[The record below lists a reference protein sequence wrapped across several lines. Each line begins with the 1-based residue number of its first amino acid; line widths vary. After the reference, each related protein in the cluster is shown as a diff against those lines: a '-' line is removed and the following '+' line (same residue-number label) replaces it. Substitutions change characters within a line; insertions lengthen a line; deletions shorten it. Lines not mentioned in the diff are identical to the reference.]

1 MHSKTFAEAAASY
14 IEFGGEAKHLSRVL
28 PHLGGQLLTSIV
40 PFDVKQLALAL
51 YDKQTNATRNRQVIM
66 PVRAVFYHAYERG
79 WGPLIRL
86 RNFKEDPP
94 KRKKAAT
101 PAWLHAFVRQC
112 AKDRLHHLAALVLF
126 MAQTGARISE
136 ALRLQWA
143 EVDLVSRKAVLLK
156 TKTSVNSVR
165 FLTDQ
170 LVGRL
175 YDLKDKSDPAKPVFR
190 YINRHSVNERIK
202 AVCERAEIEYKPCHT
217 CGRHAMANTAIALG
231 VDIKS
236 AMDAGGWK
244 SVPVFLGIYVN
255 PRNAGRLVAE
265 RMNTYQYDND
275 L

>member
-1 MHSKTFAEAAASY
+1 
-14 IEFGGEAKHLSRVL
+14 
-28 PHLGGQLLTSIV
+28 
-40 PFDVKQLALAL
+40 
-51 YDKQTNATRNRQVIM
+51 
-66 PVRAVFYHAYERG
+66 
-79 WGPLIRL
+79 
-86 RNFKEDPP
+86 
-94 KRKKAAT
+94 
-101 PAWLHAFVRQC
+101 
-112 AKDRLHHLAALVLF
+112 

-136 ALRLQWA
+136 ALRLRWP
-143 EVDLVSRKAVLLK
+143 EVDLVTRTALLLK
-156 TKTSVNSVR
+156 TKTDVNSLR

-170 LVGRL
+170 LVARL
-175 YDLKDKSDPAKPVFR
+175 YALKEKSGPDQPVFK

-202 AVCERAEIEYKPCHT
+202 AVCERAGIPYKPCHT

-236 AMDAGGWK
+236 AIDAGGWK